1 MAASRRAHTRVGP
14 AGQGPAP
21 MVSAAGP
28 EGHLIADS
36 IALQMTDRDYL
47 GAVSER
53 VVVYDGGMGATL
65 EQFELTSED
74 YGGLAGKC
82 HEALV
87 LNRPDVIEGVHESML
102 DAGAEVLETDTFQA
116 SRLKLEEWGLADYT
130 VEINTRAAE
139 IARRAAGEHRF
150 VAGSIGPT
158 GYLPASEDP
167 ALGQIRFRELVE
179 VFAEQAAGLI
189 DGGVD
194 LLIIET
200 AQDILEVKA
209 AVFGAREAFTS
220 TGRSLPIHTSVSLL
234 PNGGKMLLGT
244 DISAVLTTLEALRVD
259 VIGLNCSTG
268 PEDMR
273 DAIRFLGEFCP
284 VPVACIPNAGL
295 PLQGPDGET
304 IFPEQPEPLAEAL
317 KEFVERYGVGVV
329 GGCCGTTPAHIA
341 AIAERVAGRAVGAR
355 PAPRPPQL
363 SSMIAATPLVQEP
376 RPTMVGERVNSQ
388 GSRKAKELLLADDYD
403 GLVQIA
409 EDQVNGGAHVLDLCV
424 ALTERTDEDEQMRIL
439 AKKISLTQPAPIQ
452 IDSTEPEVIERALE
466 QIPGRAIVN
475 SVNLEAGR
483 AKLDRVVP
491 VALAHGAALIAL
503 TIDEVGMAKTAQRK
517 VEIAKRI
524 RDLCCE
530 EHGLDPEL
538 LIFDCLTFTLTT
550 GDEEWRPSAVETI
563 AGIEAIKAEIP
574 GVKTSL
580 GVSNVSFGVSPGA
593 RAVLNSVFLHHC
605 VQAGLDLAMVNPNHI
620 TPYGEISEQ
629 ERELADDLV
638 LNRREDAL
646 ERFIAHFESKGEE
659 DGSQQAADP
668 TAGMEPEEAL
678 HFHILRRRKEGVEA
692 WIDASVQK
700 IGAVPTLNE
709 VLLPAMKEV
718 GDKFGAGELILPFV
732 LQSAEVMKRAVAQLE
747 KYLDKIEGYT
757 KGTVVLAT
765 VFGDVHDIGKS
776 LVNTI
781 LTNNGYTV
789 IDLGKQVPIQTI
801 LDAAQEH
808 DATAIGLSALL
819 VSTSKQMPACIQELH
834 SKGLEFPV
842 LIGGAAINRAFSFRA
857 LYPGGKDSE
866 EVYEPGVFYC
876 KDAFEGLAVMD
887 QLIDGDA
894 HAALLEKLRAGAS
907 EFRAKGDARAEE
919 VDLSDDS
926 VRSAARADAPVPT
939 PPFWGVREIEID
951 LDEVYRHLDTHVL
964 FKLHWGGR
972 GVKGEAWQTL
982 LRDDFRPRLERM
994 WREATDGRPDGE
1006 RSDQGADRTQARAPY
1021 LHPRALLGFFPC
1033 YSLGN
1038 EIIVLDPED
1047 RASEL
1052 TRFVCPRQPK
1062 GDRICLADFFRP
1074 AIDGKAPP
1082 ELDVIAVQA
1091 VTVGA
1096 EVTELMAKLEA
1107 EGEFAEQ
1114 LFVHGLGVQTAEG
1127 LAEWLHYEARRMLAI
1142 DPAQGRRY
1150 SWGYPA
1156 VPEQSEHLKVEELL
1170 GLGQIGVGITD
1181 GYAPDPEQ
1189 STLALIAHHPQAL
1202 YFGTRQGRL
1211 LPDGSPDDLIR
1222 GSSRDPSLFGDLED
1236 TDPPDGAPEAEDEPA
1251 MAGEG
1256 SS

>member
-1 MAASRRAHTRVGP
+1 MG
-14 AGQGPAP
+14 
-21 MVSAAGP
+21 
-28 EGHLIADS
+28 E
-36 IALQMTDRDYL
+36 RDYL
-47 GAVSER
+47 QAVREH

-65 EQFELTSED
+65 EQFDLTSED

-87 LNRPDVIEGVHESML
+87 LNRPDVIEGVHSSML
-102 DAGAEVLETDTFQA
+102 DAGAEVVETDTFQA
-116 SRLKLEEWGLADYT
+116 SRLKLDEWGLADYT
-130 VEINTRAAE
+130 VEVNTKAAE
-139 IARRAAGEHRF
+139 IARKAAGENRF

-158 GYLPASEDP
+158 GFLPASDDP
-167 ALGQIRFRELVE
+167 TLGQISFRELVE

-189 DGGVD
+189 DGGAD
-194 LLIIET
+194 LIIIET

-209 AVFGAREAFTS
+209 AIFGTREAFKS
-220 TGRSLPIHTSVSLL
+220 TGKTLPIHTSVSLL

-244 DISAVLTTLEALRVD
+244 DISSVLCTLEALKVD

-268 PEDMR
+268 PQDMR
-273 DAIRFLGEFCP
+273 DAIRFLGEHCP

-317 KEFVERYGVGVV
+317 EEFVERYGVGVV
-329 GGCCGTTPAHIA
+329 GGCCGTTPDHIR
-341 AIAERVAGRAVGAR
+341 AIAKRVGGRAVESR
-355 PAPRPPQL
+355 PARRPPHL

-409 EDQVNGGAHVLDLCV
+409 EDQVTGGAHVLDLCV
-424 ALTERTDEDEQMRIL
+424 ALTERTDEDEQMRQL
-439 AKKISLTQPAPIQ
+439 AKRISLTQEPPIQ
-452 IDSTEPEVIERALE
+452 IDSTEPEVIERALD

-483 AKLDRVVP
+483 DKLDRVVP
-491 VALAHGAALIAL
+491 AALAHGAALIAL

-517 VEIAKRI
+517 VEVAQRI
-524 RDLCCE
+524 KQLCCD
-530 EHGLDPEL
+530 EHGLDPEV

-563 AGIEAIKAEIP
+563 EGIRRIKAEIP
-574 GVKTSL
+574 GVRTSL

-605 VQAGLDLAMVNPNHI
+605 VEAGLDLAMVNPNHI
-620 TPYGEISEQ
+620 TPYSEISDE

-646 ERFIAHFESKGEE
+646 EKFISHFESKGEE
-659 DGSQQAADP
+659 EAQTTANP
-668 TAGMEPEEAL
+668 TEGMEPEGAL
-678 HFHILRRRKEGVEA
+678 HFHILRRRKEGVED
-692 WIDASVQK
+692 WIDASVEK
-700 IGAVPTLNE
+700 IGAVPTLND

-732 LQSAEVMKRAVAQLE
+732 LQSAEVMKQAVARLE
-747 KYLDKIEGYT
+747 NYLDKIEGYT

-808 DATAIGLSALL
+808 EATAIGLSALL

-834 SKGLEFPV
+834 SKEMDYPV
-842 LIGGAAINRAFSFRA
+842 LIGGAAINRAFSYRA
-857 LYPGGKDSE
+857 LYPGGKESDE
-866 EVYEPGVFYC
+866 QYEPGVFYC
-876 KDAFEGLAVMD
+876 KDAFEGLSVMD
-887 QLIDGDA
+887 QIIDEGA
-894 HAALLEKLRAGAS
+894 HGALLEKLRSGATA
-907 EFRAKGDARAEE
+907 FREKGEE
-919 VDLSDDS
+919 PREELNFADDS
-926 VRSAARADAPVPT
+926 VRSNVTTDDPIPT
-939 PPFWGVREIEID
+939 PPWWGVQEVPVNM
-951 LDEVYRHLDTHVL
+951 DEVYSHLDTHVL
-964 FKLHWGGR
+964 FKLHWGGK
-972 GVKGEAWQTL
+972 GVKGEAWREL
-982 LRDDFRPRLERM
+982 VDGDFRPRLERM
-994 WREATDGRPDGE
+994 WGE
-1006 RSDQGADRTQARAPY
+1006 QDY

-1033 YSLGN
+1033 YSQGN
-1038 EIIVLDPED
+1038 DIVVLDPRVID
-1047 RASEL
+1047 PGAGLDPSDPTAEL

-1074 AIDGKAPP
+1074 AVDGKPP
-1082 ELDVIAVQA
+1082 EELDVIAVQA
-1091 VTVGA
+1091 VTVGS
-1096 EVTELMAKLEA
+1096 EVTELMAKLESD
-1107 EGEFAEQ
+1107 GEFAEQ

-1127 LAEWLHYEARRMLAI
+1127 LAEWLHAKAREMLAI
-1142 DPAQGRRY
+1142 PATQGRRY

-1156 VPEQSEHLKVEELL
+1156 VPEQSEHLKVEKLL
-1170 GLGQIGVGITD
+1170 SLDRIGMEISD
-1181 GYAPDPEQ
+1181 GYAPIPEQ
-1189 STLALIAHHPQAL
+1189 STLALVAHHPQAI

-1211 LPDGSPDDLIR
+1211 LPDGSPDDIIK
-1222 GSSRDPSLFGDLED
+1222 GSYRDPSLFGEIVDD
-1236 TDPPDGAPEAEDEPA
+1236 DPP
-1251 MAGEG
+1251 EG
-1256 SS
+1256 SVEEEDQPATAGSGT